1 MVFDLVELWVPI
13 WLRLQSATRP
23 SIYLVLPVYDL
34 RRSAAEDIVITHAA
48 AAARNLTQPPHCDL
62 SVPRAAPVAQA
73 SLLISPHRNV
83 HSPGKNNVSC
93 KSGRSN
99 LILDVAKHHRIATH
113 YSRLSSLDAAV
124 PMQKVPQHLH
134 PSIAQCQQQHTKS
147 HFETSVTAPSR
158 IRAKAVMPAP
168 VAQAS
173 LIFSAPDRQFTCEGI
188 LCSSSNAICFI
199 SILYSP
205 VRFSAPP
212 YSSLN

>member
-1 MVFDLVELWVPI
+1 MICSKESRRQSEKKMISMHFFNGVWFGGAVGPHLVETSI
-13 WLRLQSATRP
+13 CYQCAP
-23 SIYLVLPVYDL
+23 SIYLVLPVYDIQ
-34 RRSAAEDIVITHAA
+34 RSAAEDIIITHAA

-99 LILDVAKHHRIATH
+99 LILDVAKHQRIATH

-134 PSIAQCQQQHTKS
+134 PSIAQCQQQHRKS
-147 HFETSVTAPSR
+147 HFETSVTAHGQSEQDSALKRRCPHPSH
-158 IRAKAVMPAP
+158 K
-168 VAQAS
+168 QA
-173 LIFSAPDRQFTCEGI
+173 
-188 LCSSSNAICFI
+188 
-199 SILYSP
+199 
-205 VRFSAPP
+205 
-212 YSSLN
+212 